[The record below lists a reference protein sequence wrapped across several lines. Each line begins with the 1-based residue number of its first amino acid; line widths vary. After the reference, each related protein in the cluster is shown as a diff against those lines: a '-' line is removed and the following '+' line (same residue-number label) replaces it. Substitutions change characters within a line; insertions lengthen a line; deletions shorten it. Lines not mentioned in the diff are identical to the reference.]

1 MNKNNKDMAL
11 VTEPL
16 SITILIEKFRECKT
30 AAEER
35 EFINKERSII
45 RNNIRN
51 WSPTHKSEAILKLI
65 WINMLGHETEFAQVE
80 CMNALFIENFKLKV
94 MAYLGLTIFLSEKSE
109 VLMMATNR
117 IRIDLEDPENDFV
130 VALALRT
137 FSEIADRN
145 MTVDLFPNIQRLL
158 NSGSKYIRKKAVIA
172 CIKILKK
179 HPELVDQFENRLSV
193 LLEDRNQG
201 LMLCSLQLAGE
212 IIRIKPAYKDVF
224 RKNINVL
231 YSMLKGMQS
240 DNSYNYSINGVNDP
254 FLQCEILAFAQ
265 ELVTGAPDLASD
277 FGSNILMVFNGL
289 SYNKTPTAKC
299 LLYQCARSIMSIES
313 TYALKKMGVTIL
325 GDFLDAQSLNHQYTA
340 LRMLLYI
347 SSKFKDEVKRYD
359 RTIQKYARDADFS
372 IQKIA
377 VQILTNVTDKSN
389 VEETFG
395 ILIELIRR
403 DKRKELFIVAMD
415 LLKKNALSL
424 LWFEEKVLLLLKAF
438 DTNMDSKQLTN
449 FYDILSSHP
458 SLQLALV
465 YRCAT
470 TPKIDRH
477 ACWVI
482 GELYGKFTR
491 IIGGKKG
498 SSHEDSGGGH

>member
-1 MNKNNKDMAL
+1 MNKPSKEIN
-11 VTEPL
+11 L
-16 SITILIEKFRECKT
+16 SAESMTIVDLIEKFRECKT

-51 WSPTHKSEAILKLI
+51 WGPGHKAEAILKLI

-145 MTVDLFPNIQRLL
+145 MTLDLFPNIHRLL
-158 NSGSKYIRKKAVIA
+158 NSGSKYIRKKAMIA
-172 CIKILKK
+172 SMRILKK
-179 HPELVDQFENRLSV
+179 HPELVDQLEDKMPS

-201 LMLCSLQLAGE
+201 LLLCSLQLASE
-212 IIRIKPAYKDVF
+212 IIRIKPAYKSIF
-224 RKNINVL
+224 RNNINNL
-231 YSMLKGMQS
+231 YSVLRNLQS
-240 DNSYNYSINGVNDP
+240 DSNPNYSINGVNDP
-254 FLQCEILAFAQ
+254 FLQCAILSFTQ
-265 ELVTGAPDLASD
+265 ELVVGSPDLATD

-289 SYNKTPTAKC
+289 SYNKSSTAKC

-313 TYALKKMGVTIL
+313 THALKKMGVTIL
-325 GDFLDAQSLNHQYTA
+325 GDFLDAQNLNHQYTA

-347 SSKFKDEVKRYD
+347 SQKFKDEVKRYD
-359 RTIQKYARDADFS
+359 RTIQKYARDNDFS

-377 VQILTNVTDKSN
+377 IQILTNVTDKSN
-389 VEETFG
+389 VEETFS
-395 ILIELIRR
+395 ILLELIKR
-403 DKRKELFIVAMD
+403 DKRKELFIVCMS
-415 LLKKNALSL
+415 LLKQNALSL
-424 LWFEEKVLLLLKAF
+424 AWFEEKVLILLKAIESHV
-438 DTNMDSKQLTN
+438 DSKQLTN

-458 SLQLALV
+458 ALQIAMV

-470 TPKIDRH
+470 NGKIDRH
-477 ACWVI
+477 TCWVI
-482 GELYGKFTR
+482 GEFCG
-491 IIGGKKG
+491 
-498 SSHEDSGGGH
+498 